1 MRHAATSCGCS
12 CRPAVRPLGSW
23 PSNCRGPPASPHQ
36 FTLGAICKRWFAHVA
51 RARRL
56 QSMPRPLE
64 VLRKVGS
71 WGEGHRMAFARWPEG
86 HVWVKSPYNLKVV
99 EYYVVYSIAT
109 THVLY

>member
-1 MRHAATSCGCS
+1 
-12 CRPAVRPLGSW
+12 
-23 PSNCRGPPASPHQ
+23 
-36 FTLGAICKRWFAHVA
+36 
-51 RARRL
+51 
-56 QSMPRPLE
+56 MPRPLE